1 MCDFDTANAAA
12 ARLEQVWTAAGLAD
26 ADAVGVALDNPDDP
40 HVAVAVH
47 DGRIVYIGISD
58 PMLRGSDPML
68 RGDLRDLQ
76 DVLNG
81 CVYSAFAM
89 WFAERSGAA

>member
-1 MCDFDTANAAA
+1 MRPMSSFDTANAAA
-12 ARLEQVWTAAGLAD
+12 ARLEHAWTAAGLTD
-26 ADAVGVALDNPDDP
+26 ADAVGIALDNPDDP

-58 PMLRGSDPML
+58 PMMRGSL
-68 RGDLRDLQ
+68 KDLQ

-81 CVYSAFAM
+81 CIYSAFAM
-89 WFAERSGAA
+89 WFAQRSGVA

>member
-1 MCDFDTANAAA
+1 MTNYVPRGLVEAAQ
-12 ARLEQVWTAAGLAD
+12 RLEDVWGQAAFISAEATGIAID
-26 ADAVGVALDNPDDP
+26 DPNDP

-58 PMLRGSDPML
+58 PMMRAGLDQL
-68 RGDLRDLQ
+68 A

-81 CVYSAFAM
+81 LIVNAFGRWRAQ
-89 WFAERSGAA
+89 RSEAVV

>member
-1 MCDFDTANAAA
+1 MSSFDTANSAA
-12 ARLEQVWTAAGLAD
+12 ARLEQAWIDAGIAD
-26 ADAVGVALDNPDDP
+26 ADAVGIALDNPSDP

-58 PMLRGSDPML
+58 PMMRGNL
-68 RGDLRDLQ
+68 QELQ

-81 CVYSAFAM
+81 CIYSAFSM
-89 WFAERSGAA
+89 WFAQRSGMSR

>member
-1 MCDFDTANAAA
+1 MPDVNSFETANAAA
-12 ARLEQVWTAAGLAD
+12 ERLERAWTAAALAD
-26 ADAVGVALDNPDDP
+26 ADAVGIAVDDPFEP

-58 PMLRGSDPML
+58 PVAH
-68 RGDLRDLQ
+68 GDAQELQ

-81 CVYSAFAM
+81 CIFTAFTQWA
-89 WFAERSGAA
+89 AQRAGITGER

>member
-1 MCDFDTANAAA
+1 MTDYAPQGLVEA
-12 ARLEQVWTAAGLAD
+12 ARRLENAWGQAAFISAEATGIAID
-26 ADAVGVALDNPDDP
+26 DPDDP

-58 PMLRGSDPML
+58 PMMHAGLDQL
-68 RGDLRDLQ
+68 A

-81 CVYSAFAM
+81 LIVNAFGN
-89 WFAERSGAA
+89 WRAAIGTAV

>member
-58 PMLRGSDPML
+58 PMLRG
-68 RGDLRDLQ
+68 DLRDLQ